1 MMKYL
6 YIFFILLSTQA
17 TAQKLKKAEKKIVEN
32 LKTEITY
39 LSSDALQG
47 RRAGSEGEKLAYQY
61 LSDQFKAIG
70 LIPKGDNNS
79 YLQAFTIQEGR
90 EVLPATHFIINDTS
104 LQAGTDYFPLIISG
118 NGKAGGDVSPAFKEK
133 GMPWFWD
140 IKETL
145 AQNEDNP
152 HFDIVE
158 SAKQQ
163 ALNIQ
168 KKGASALIVF
178 NSGNEDDDLHFDAKS
193 KMEAVNIPV
202 VYLSKKMA
210 AKYLSDNAA
219 NLTVDLEVAIGEK
232 TSTAHN
238 VIGYTDNGAPYT
250 IILGAHY
257 DHLGFGDDH
266 NATDPGVYEIHNGAD
281 DNASGTAA
289 VLELAKMVKDS
300 KLNKNNFLFVCF
312 SGEEL
317 GLLGSKY
324 FTEHPGIS
332 LDAVNYMINMDM
344 IGRLDDATKALIIGG
359 YGTSPEWSKILPE
372 KTKLLNVKFDSTG
385 IGPSDHTSFYLK
397 NIPALFFFTGMQKDY
412 HKATDDADKINYT
425 GELRVIQYIEDILKK
440 TNNDEKMPFSKTKEP
455 KMETAHF
462 SVTLGFMPD
471 YAYQGKGVRV
481 DAIIEGRNAEKI
493 GMKGG
498 DVITQLGDYAVSDI
512 YSYMEAL
519 GKFKKGDA
527 TTVSVLRGNETLK
540 FNVVF

>member
-79 YLQAFTIQEGR
+79 YLQAFTINEGK
-90 EVLPATHFIINDTS
+90 EILPATHFIINDTS
-104 LQAGTDYFPLIISG
+104 LKSGKDFFPLIVSG

-178 NSGNEDDDLHFDAKS
+178 NSDNEDDDLHFDAKS

-219 NLTVDLEVAIGEK
+219 NLNVDLEVAIGEK

-238 VIGYTDNGAPYT
+238 VIGYIDNGAPYT

-266 NATDPGVYEIHNGAD
+266 NATDPGVHEIHNGAD

-344 IGRLDDATKALIIGG
+344 IGRLDDATKTLIIGG

-372 KTKLLNVKFDSTG
+372 KTKSLNVKFDSTG

-397 NIPALFFFTGMQKDY
+397 NIPVLFFFTGMQKDY

-425 GELRVIQYIEDILKK
+425 GELRIIQYIEDLLKK
-440 TNNDEKMPFSKTKEP
+440 TNND
-455 KMETAHF
+455 
-462 SVTLGFMPD
+462 
-471 YAYQGKGVRV
+471 
-481 DAIIEGRNAEKI
+481 
-493 GMKGG
+493 
-498 DVITQLGDYAVSDI
+498 
-512 YSYMEAL
+512 
-519 GKFKKGDA
+519 
-527 TTVSVLRGNETLK
+527 
-540 FNVVF
+540 